1 MSAYAWLGDII
12 LGTDVMTGP
21 VSSGEDLG
29 NTINEHQ
36 VVRGKPV
43 LQDAGQENDRRT
55 FRFFFDETFC
65 DVAAQYEKL
74 RAARASR
81 EALPLVHGNGAYL
94 GKRYVV
100 QSVRITHKKATPSGA
115 PVRIEGELELIEA
128 PGGSFTLGGIIG
140 VATAAIALI
149 NPLVRRG

>member
-1 MSAYAWLGDII
+1 MPFAWLGDIL
-12 LGTDVMTGP
+12 LGADVMTGP
-21 VSSGEDLG
+21 VGSEEELC
-29 NTINEHQ
+29 NTINEHM

-43 LQDAGQENDRRT
+43 LQDAGEENDRRT

-65 DVAAQYEKL
+65 DVGAQYAKL

-81 EALPLVHGNGAYL
+81 EALPLVNGNGAYL

-100 QSVRITHKKATPSGA
+100 QRVRITHRKTSPSGA
-115 PVRIEGELELIEA
+115 PVRIEGEIELIEA
-128 PGGSFTLGGIIG
+128 PGGSFTLGGVIG
-140 VATAAIALI
+140 AATAALALI

>member
-1 MSAYAWLGDII
+1 MSAYALLGDII

-21 VSSGEDLG
+21 TGSEEELG

-43 LQDAGQENDRRT
+43 LQDAGEENDRRS

-65 DVAAQYEKL
+65 DVSAQYAKL
-74 RAARASR
+74 RAARESR
-81 EALPLVHGNGAYL
+81 TALPLVHGNGAYL

-100 QSVRITHKKATPSGA
+100 QSVRITHQKAAPDGR

-128 PGGSFTLGGIIG
+128 PGASFSLGGIIG

>member
-12 LGTDVMTGP
+12 LGIDVMTGP

-65 DVAAQYEKL
+65 DVAAQYKKL

-81 EALPLVHGNGAYL
+81 KALPLVHGNGAYL

-128 PGGSFTLGGIIG
+128 PSGSFTLGGIMG

>member
-1 MSAYAWLGDII
+1 MSAFAMLGDII
-12 LGTDVMTGP
+12 MGTDVMTGP
-21 VSSGEDLG
+21 TGSEEDLG

-43 LQDAGQENDRRT
+43 LQDAGEENDRRT

-65 DVAAQYEKL
+65 DVAAQYAKL
-74 RAARASR
+74 LAARASR
-81 EALPLVHGNGAYL
+81 EALPLVHGDGAYL

-100 QSVRITHKKATPSGA
+100 ERVRITHRKATASGA
-115 PVRIEGELELIEA
+115 PVRIEGEIELIEA
-128 PGGSFTLGGIIG
+128 PGGSFTLGGILG

>member
-1 MSAYAWLGDII
+1 MGAYAYLGDII
-12 LGTDVMTGP
+12 LGIDVMTGP
-21 VSSGEDLG
+21 TGSEEELG
-29 NTINEHQ
+29 NTINEHR

-43 LQDAGQENDRRT
+43 LQDAGEENDKRS

-65 DVAAQYEKL
+65 DVAAQYARL

-100 QSVRITHKKATPSGA
+100 QSVRITHQKATASGT
-115 PVRIEGELELIEA
+115 PVRIEGEIELIEA
-128 PGGSFTLGGIIG
+128 PAGSFSLGGIIG